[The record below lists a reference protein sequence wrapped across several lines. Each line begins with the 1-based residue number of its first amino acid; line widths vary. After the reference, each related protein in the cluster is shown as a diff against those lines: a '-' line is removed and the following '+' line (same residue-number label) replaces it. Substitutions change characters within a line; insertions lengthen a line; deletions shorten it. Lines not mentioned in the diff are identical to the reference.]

1 MNKILTILAA
11 ALIASA
17 CTKDS
22 HNYEFIVANLS
33 NQEIYVEYTWQGQEI
48 MDTAQAYNSTVIYN
62 ARHTF
67 SSEQQMTM
75 EQLQS
80 MYSCKVWSADSSI
93 VADLS
98 NLGSYEHMLASEPIM
113 GLVFHSVNV
122 YIPWRSWWFS
132 RPALRIPCATVRP
145 VASVIWYGTS
155 SDSS

>member
-22 HNYEFIVANLS
+22 YNYEFIVANQS
-33 NQEIYVEYTWQGQEI
+33 NQEIYVKYTWQGQEI

-67 SSEQQMTM
+67 SPEQQMTM

-80 MYSCKVWSADSSI
+80 MYSCKVWSADSSY

-98 NLGSYEHMLASEPIM
+98 DLGSYEHMLASEPIM
-113 GLVFHSVNV
+113 GLVFHS
-122 YIPWRSWWFS
+122 YTF
-132 RPALRIPCATVRP
+132 
-145 VASVIWYGTS
+145 VIQ
-155 SDSS
+155 

>member
-1 MNKILTILAA
+1 MNKIFTILVA

-48 MDTAQAYNSTVIYN
+48 MDTAQAFNSTVIFN

-67 SSEQQMTM
+67 SDDKQLTM

-80 MYSCKVWSADSSI
+80 MYSSKVWSADSSY

-98 NLGSYEHMLASEPIM
+98 DLGSYEYMLASEPIM
-113 GLVFHSVNV
+113 GLVFHQ
-122 YIPWRSWWFS
+122 YTF
-132 RPALRIPCATVRP
+132 
-145 VASVIWYGTS
+145 VIE
-155 SDSS
+155 

>member
-11 ALIASA
+11 ALISSA

-22 HNYEFIVANLS
+22 YNYEFIVANQS
-33 NQEIYVEYTWQGQEI
+33 NQEIYVKYTWQGQEI

-67 SSEQQMTM
+67 SPEQQMTM

-80 MYSCKVWSADSSI
+80 MYSCKVWSADSSY

-98 NLGSYEHMLASEPIM
+98 DLGSYEHMLASEPIM
-113 GLVFHSVNV
+113 GLVFHS
-122 YIPWRSWWFS
+122 YTF
-132 RPALRIPCATVRP
+132 
-145 VASVIWYGTS
+145 VIQ
-155 SDSS
+155 

>member
-1 MNKILTILAA
+1 MNKIFTILVA

-48 MDTAQAYNSTVIYN
+48 MDTAQAFNSTVIFN

-67 SSEQQMTM
+67 SDEKQLTM
-75 EQLQS
+75 EQLQP
-80 MYSCKVWSADSSI
+80 MYSCKVWSEDSSC

-98 NLGSYEHMLASEPIM
+98 DFGSYEYMLASEPIM
-113 GLVFHSVNV
+113 GLVFHQ
-122 YIPWRSWWFS
+122 Y
-132 RPALRIPCATVRP
+132 TY
-145 VASVIWYGTS
+145 VIE
-155 SDSS
+155 

>member
-62 ARHTF
+62 ARHNF
-67 SSEQQMTM
+67 SDDEQMTI

-80 MYSCKVWSADSSI
+80 MYSCKAWSADSSY
-93 VADLS
+93 VANLS
-98 NLGSYEHMLASEPIM
+98 DLGSYEHMLASEPIM
-113 GLVFHSVNV
+113 GLVFHT
-122 YIPWRSWWFS
+122 YTF
-132 RPALRIPCATVRP
+132 
-145 VASVIWYGTS
+145 VIE
-155 SDSS
+155 

>member
-22 HNYEFIVANLS
+22 HNYEFIVANQS
-33 NQEIYVEYTWQGQEI
+33 NQEIYVKYTWQGQEI

-67 SSEQQMTM
+67 SPEQQMTM
-75 EQLQS
+75 EQLQA
-80 MYSCKVWSADSSI
+80 MYSCTVWSADSSY

-98 NLGSYEHMLASEPIM
+98 DLGSYEHMLASEPIM
-113 GLVFHSVNV
+113 GLVFHS
-122 YIPWRSWWFS
+122 YTF
-132 RPALRIPCATVRP
+132 
-145 VASVIWYGTS
+145 VIQ
-155 SDSS
+155 

>member
-1 MNKILTILAA
+1 MNKIFTILVA

-48 MDTAQAYNSTVIYN
+48 MDTAQAFNSTLIFN

-67 SSEQQMTM
+67 SDEKQLTM

-80 MYSCKVWSADSSI
+80 MYSSKVWSADSSY

-98 NLGSYEHMLASEPIM
+98 DLGSYEYMLASEPIM
-113 GLVFHSVNV
+113 GLVFHQ
-122 YIPWRSWWFS
+122 YTF
-132 RPALRIPCATVRP
+132 
-145 VASVIWYGTS
+145 VIE
-155 SDSS
+155 

>member
-1 MNKILTILAA
+1 MNKIFTILVA

-48 MDTAQAYNSTVIYN
+48 MDTAQAFNSTVIFN

-67 SSEQQMTM
+67 SDEKQLTM

-80 MYSCKVWSADSSI
+80 MYSSKVWSADSSY

-98 NLGSYEHMLASEPIM
+98 DFGSYEYMLASEPIM
-113 GLVFHSVNV
+113 GLVFHS
-122 YIPWRSWWFS
+122 YTF
-132 RPALRIPCATVRP
+132 
-145 VASVIWYGTS
+145 VIE
-155 SDSS
+155 

>member
-11 ALIASA
+11 ALISSA

-22 HNYEFIVANLS
+22 HNYEFIVANQS
-33 NQEIYVEYTWQGQEI
+33 NQEIYVKYTWQGQEI

-67 SSEQQMTM
+67 SPEQQMTM

-80 MYSCKVWSADSSI
+80 MYSCKVWSADSSY

-98 NLGSYEHMLASEPIM
+98 DLGSYEHMLASEPIM
-113 GLVFHSVNV
+113 GLVFHS
-122 YIPWRSWWFS
+122 YTF
-132 RPALRIPCATVRP
+132 
-145 VASVIWYGTS
+145 VIQ
-155 SDSS
+155 

>member
-1 MNKILTILAA
+1 LKKILTILAA
-11 ALIASA
+11 ALISSA

-48 MDTAQAYNSTVIYN
+48 MDTAQAFNSTVIFN

-67 SSEQQMTM
+67 SDDKQLTM

-80 MYSCKVWSADSSI
+80 MYSCTVWSADSSY

-98 NLGSYEHMLASEPIM
+98 DLGSYEYMLASEPIM
-113 GLVFHSVNV
+113 GLVFHQ
-122 YIPWRSWWFS
+122 Y
-132 RPALRIPCATVRP
+132 TY
-145 VASVIWYGTS
+145 VIE
-155 SDSS
+155 

>member
-1 MNKILTILAA
+1 MNKIFTILVA

-48 MDTAQAYNSTVIYN
+48 MDTAQAFNSTVIFN

-67 SSEQQMTM
+67 SDEKQLTM

-80 MYSCKVWSADSSI
+80 MYSSKVWSADSSY

-98 NLGSYEHMLASEPIM
+98 DLGSYEYMLASEPIM
-113 GLVFHSVNV
+113 GLVFHQ
-122 YIPWRSWWFS
+122 YTF
-132 RPALRIPCATVRP
+132 
-145 VASVIWYGTS
+145 VI
-155 SDSS
+155 

>member
-22 HNYEFIVANLS
+22 HNYEFIVANQS
-33 NQEIYVEYTWQGQEI
+33 NQEIYVKYTWQGQEI

-67 SSEQQMTM
+67 SPEQQMTM

-80 MYSCKVWSADSSI
+80 MYSCKVWSADSSY

-98 NLGSYEHMLASEPIM
+98 DLGSYEHMLASEPIM
-113 GLVFHSVNV
+113 GLVFHS
-122 YIPWRSWWFS
+122 YTFLIQ
-132 RPALRIPCATVRP
+132 
-145 VASVIWYGTS
+145 
-155 SDSS
+155 

>member
-1 MNKILTILAA
+1 MNKIFTILVA

-48 MDTAQAYNSTVIYN
+48 MDTAQAFNSTVIFN

-67 SSEQQMTM
+67 SDEKQLTM

-80 MYSCKVWSADSSI
+80 MYSSKVWSADSSY
-93 VADLS
+93 VADIS
-98 NLGSYEHMLASEPIM
+98 DLGSYEYMLASEPIM
-113 GLVFHSVNV
+113 GLVFHQ
-122 YIPWRSWWFS
+122 YTF
-132 RPALRIPCATVRP
+132 
-145 VASVIWYGTS
+145 VIE
-155 SDSS
+155 

>member
-1 MNKILTILAA
+1 MNKIFTILVA

-48 MDTAQAYNSTVIYN
+48 MDTAQAFNSTVIFN

-67 SSEQQMTM
+67 SDEKQLTM

-80 MYSCKVWSADSSI
+80 MYSSKVWSADSSY

-98 NLGSYEHMLASEPIM
+98 DLGSYEYMLASEPIM
-113 GLVFHSVNV
+113 GLVFHQ
-122 YIPWRSWWFS
+122 Y
-132 RPALRIPCATVRP
+132 TY
-145 VASVIWYGTS
+145 VIE
-155 SDSS
+155 

>member
-22 HNYEFIVANLS
+22 HNYEFIVANQS
-33 NQEIYVEYTWQGQEI
+33 NQEIYVKYTWQGQEI
-48 MDTAQAYNSTVIYN
+48 MDTAQAFNTRVYN

-67 SSEQQMTM
+67 SPEQQMTM

-80 MYSCKVWSADSSI
+80 MYSCKVWSADSSY

-98 NLGSYEHMLASEPIM
+98 DLGSYEHMLASEPIM
-113 GLVFHSVNV
+113 GLVFHS
-122 YIPWRSWWFS
+122 YTF
-132 RPALRIPCATVRP
+132 
-145 VASVIWYGTS
+145 VIQ
-155 SDSS
+155 

>member
-1 MNKILTILAA
+1 MNKIFTILAA

-22 HNYEFIVANLS
+22 HNYEFIVANQS
-33 NQEIYVEYTWQGQEI
+33 NQEIYVKYTWQGQEI

-67 SSEQQMTM
+67 SPEQQMTM

-80 MYSCKVWSADSSI
+80 MYSCKVWSADSSY

-98 NLGSYEHMLASEPIM
+98 DLGSYEHMLASEPIM
-113 GLVFHSVNV
+113 GLVFHS
-122 YIPWRSWWFS
+122 YTF
-132 RPALRIPCATVRP
+132 
-145 VASVIWYGTS
+145 VIQ
-155 SDSS
+155 

>member
-1 MNKILTILAA
+1 MTILAA

-48 MDTAQAYNSTVIYN
+48 MDTAQAFNSTLIFN

-67 SSEQQMTM
+67 SDEKQLTM
-75 EQLQS
+75 EQLQP
-80 MYSCKVWSADSSI
+80 MYSCKVWSADSSY

-98 NLGSYEHMLASEPIM
+98 DLGSYEYMLASEPIM
-113 GLVFHSVNV
+113 GLVFHQ
-122 YIPWRSWWFS
+122 YTF
-132 RPALRIPCATVRP
+132 
-145 VASVIWYGTS
+145 VIE
-155 SDSS
+155 